1 MAKRKAK
8 RKAKRELGTHAH
20 AATGPSLLDLPAEV
34 RIMIYRLLLVADET
48 LGGVIGGPVWANFG
62 EFHLHPAILGV
73 CRQIYQ
79 EGSPILNGENTF
91 GIRIYGW
98 KRGKLYDCW
107 NVEQVDIIEDE
118 KFPSE
123 AGTELMNS
131 YFNLEEGSFWN
142 CNASLDRFKRLE
154 ILINRAYLAAVKLHI
169 SALCSLILRTMPA
182 LQHLTLHL
190 LEPLCNFQ
198 ESTLEPFAM
207 LRNLRSVRLCGIPQW
222 YKDRGVKGLTD
233 LMLGNSPS
241 ENLMEMYSS
250 LERYVHLHGDPL
262 LLGGALMAVKEWDVK
277 RFKKERSKLLS
288 DIQRKMDR
296 ALSLVFVHDAEIEG
310 TTIRPELR
318 MSKRP

>member
-48 LGGVIGGPVWANFG
+48 LGGDESVEEFAGPVWANFG

-98 KRGKLYDCW
+98 KKGEFYGW
-107 NVEQVDIIEDE
+107 NVGQKVDIFEDE
-118 KFPSE
+118 KYPSE
-123 AGTELMNS
+123 AETELMNF
-131 YFNLEEGSFWN
+131 YLNLEKGSFWN
-142 CNASLDRFKRLE
+142 CNASLNRFKRLE
-154 ILINRAYLAAVKLHI
+154 ISIDCAYFEAVKLHI
-169 SALCSLILRTMPA
+169 SALCSLILRQMPA

-190 LEPLCNFQ
+190 LEPLCDFQ

-207 LRNLRSVRLCGIPQW
+207 LRNLRRVRLCRIPQW
-222 YKDRGVKGLTD
+222 TEEPRV
-233 LMLGNSPS
+233 
-241 ENLMEMYSS
+241 
-250 LERYVHLHGDPL
+250 
-262 LLGGALMAVKEWDVK
+262 
-277 RFKKERSKLLS
+277 
-288 DIQRKMDR
+288 
-296 ALSLVFVHDAEIEG
+296 
-310 TTIRPELR
+310 
-318 MSKRP
+318 